1 MTRSCVLTVVVW
13 AAGAFAATLA
23 LLLPPA
29 LQAVDPTPGG
39 TVTTPALTVN
49 GVSLSIRPL
58 APTTRPGPA
67 PVIELVAANPTAAP
81 VGLTYEVELL
91 ATAPS
96 SPMSRV
102 MVMPRSLYRTP
113 PAENR
118 LVLEA
123 GQTRTI
129 AIASGATL
137 AQGEIQVIVRSG
149 GHQIMAGQFSVSALA
164 GAVADGK
171 PAVAVQQSLQ
181 AQP

>member
-1 MTRSCVLTVVVW
+1 VW

-23 LLLPPA
+23 LLLPPS

-39 TVTTPALTVN
+39 VTTPALTVN

-58 APTTRPGPA
+58 SPTTRPGPA

-118 LVLEA
+118 LVLEG

-149 GHQIMAGQFSVSALA
+149 GNQIMAGQFSVSALA

-171 PAVAVQQSLQ
+171 PVVAAERPLQ